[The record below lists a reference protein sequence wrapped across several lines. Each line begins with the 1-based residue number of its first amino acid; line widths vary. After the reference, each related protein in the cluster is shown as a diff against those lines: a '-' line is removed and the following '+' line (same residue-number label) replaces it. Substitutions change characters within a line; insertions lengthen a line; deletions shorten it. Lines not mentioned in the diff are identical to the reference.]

1 MLLRNNSM
9 ATLFARHAQAFQQR
23 LLEHMRSH
31 CLAARSLTS
40 HSCPQE
46 TRAHEAD
53 VEKMRRWQ
61 IVKLPNN
68 TFAPCTHEQARA
80 DLNQCKVHAS
90 QRIKKTIA
98 LADTL
103 REIRLVQGVQLH
115 SQMCLCK
122 VNVDQKVVDRN

>member
-1 MLLRNNSM
+1 M

-31 CLAARSLTS
+31 CLDARSLTS
-40 HSCPQE
+40 PSCPQE

-53 VEKMRRWQ
+53 VEKMRKWQ
-61 IVKLPNN
+61 IVKVPTD
-68 TFAPCTHEQARA
+68 TFSPCTHARA
-80 DLNQCKVHAS
+80 ELNQCKVHAS
-90 QRIKKTIA
+90 QRIKKTVA

-103 REIRLVQGVQLH
+103 REIRLVQGVYLH
-115 SQMCLCK
+115 SQMCLCQ